1 MFTQKVLQ
9 ELLRHH
15 SLGQEDCVA
24 TILFQL
30 LNELSEQL
38 DRIELL
44 LEKRQRIEA
53 KQMKDIRLAMLS
65 KLTGQLKHLE
75 ETHMGSITDLT
86 AEVKALKQTLES
98 TRSKFIG
105 FE

>member
-15 SLGQEDCVA
+15 SLGQEDCVS

-30 LNELSEQL
+30 FNQLTERL
-38 DRIELL
+38 DRIEEL

-53 KQMKDIRLAMLS
+53 KQMKDVRRAMLS
-65 KLTGQLKHLE
+65 KVEGQLRHLE
-75 ETHMGSITDLT
+75 ETHMTTITDLT
-86 AEVKALKQTLES
+86 AEVKAVKQTLES

>member
-9 ELLRHH
+9 ELLRHY
-15 SLGQEDCVA
+15 SLGQEDCVS

-30 LNELSEQL
+30 FNQLSERL
-38 DRIELL
+38 DRIEAL

-53 KQMKDIRLAMLS
+53 KQMKDVRRAMLS
-65 KLTGQLKHLE
+65 KVEGQLKHLE
-75 ETHMGSITDLT
+75 ETHANTITDLT
-86 AEVKALKQTLES
+86 AEVKAVKQTLES